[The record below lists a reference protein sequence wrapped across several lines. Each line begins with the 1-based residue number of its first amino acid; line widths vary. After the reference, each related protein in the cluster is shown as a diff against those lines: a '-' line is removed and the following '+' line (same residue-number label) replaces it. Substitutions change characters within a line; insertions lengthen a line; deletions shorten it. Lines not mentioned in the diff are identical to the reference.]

1 MIISQYIVG
10 FVIFSFFGWVWESFY
25 CMMNTGK
32 WENRGFLFGPYCPI
46 YGLAVMIAYFIFTAG
61 LFPVTTSSS
70 PLTVFLICLVQPLLN
85 ILLAI
90 SLRKNIMPDGGI
102 IPSCLLILKD
112 VLLCQYRLPLV

>member
-10 FVIFSFFGWVWESFY
+10 FVVFSFCGWVWESFY

-61 LFPVTTSSS
+61 LFPVTTSSN
-70 PLTVFLICLVQPLLN
+70 PLTVFLICMFVSAIIEYLTSY
-85 ILLAI
+85 IL
-90 SLRKNIMPDGGI
+90 
-102 IPSCLLILKD
+102 
-112 VLLCQYRLPLV
+112 